1 MEEVKI
7 VFKGRSYT
15 FHISEVMFF
24 EIQKDSLYFAL
35 NKHNSVMDLEKY
47 EFQRPGMYKIPT
59 SDFILATVR

>member
-15 FHISEVMFF
+15 FHISEVVFF
-24 EIQKDSLYFAL
+24 EIQKDNLFL
-35 NKHNSVMDLEKY
+35 DLKRHDPVMDLEKY

-59 SDFILATVR
+59 SDFILATIR

>member
-7 VFKGRSYT
+7 VFKERSYT

-24 EIQKDSLYFAL
+24 EIVKDELHFAL
-35 NKHNSVMDLEKY
+35 NKKIAVQDLGKY

-59 SDFILATVR
+59 SDFVLAAIR

>member
-7 VFKGRSYT
+7 VFKERSYT

-24 EIQKDSLYFAL
+24 EIVKDELHFAL

-59 SDFILATVR
+59 SDFILAAIR